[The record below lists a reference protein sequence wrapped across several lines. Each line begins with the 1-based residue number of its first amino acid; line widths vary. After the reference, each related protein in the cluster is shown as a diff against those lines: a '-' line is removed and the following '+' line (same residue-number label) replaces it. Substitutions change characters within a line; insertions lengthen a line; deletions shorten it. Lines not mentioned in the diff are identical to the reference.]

1 MAADQPTRG
10 AKLGS
15 LKWSRR
21 RILGL
26 RVVAVCMG
34 LVAAVGIAELTLRIA
49 GIGFPNFYTPDEV
62 CGVRLRR
69 STSGV
74 WTKEGHGNV
83 SLNSLGFRGSAV
95 SVKRRVNVCR
105 IAVIGDSFIEALQV
119 DDSTTLLE
127 PLCSLTRLRREHG
140 YFGSLSSNSP
150 VLAVPSKKARTL
162 VIS

>member
-15 LKWSRR
+15 LKRSRR
-21 RILGL
+21 RILGM

-119 DDSTTLLE
+119 DDSTTFAHNWSR
-127 PLCSLTRLRREHG
+127 C
-140 YFGSLSSNSP
+140 
-150 VLAVPSKKARTL
+150 
-162 VIS
+162 

>member
-15 LKWSRR
+15 LKRSRR

-62 CGVRLRR
+62 CGVEVQRFP
-69 STSGV
+69 SSGV
-74 WTKEGHGNV
+74 
-83 SLNSLGFRGSAV
+83 
-95 SVKRRVNVCR
+95 
-105 IAVIGDSFIEALQV
+105 
-119 DDSTTLLE
+119 
-127 PLCSLTRLRREHG
+127 
-140 YFGSLSSNSP
+140 
-150 VLAVPSKKARTL
+150 
-162 VIS
+162 